1 MKNQQPHRALN
12 TGKIRSAVYD
22 ENRQTLEIAFHEG
35 LLRSYRNL
43 PPEVAQRFFAAPNP
57 AIFWEDR
64 IAEEYPMTQTRIS
77 TPPPVMGDPA
87 TAALEK
93 LNALFQRPGDR

>member
-1 MKNQQPHRALN
+1 MKNQPPHRALN
-12 TGKIRSAVYD
+12 AGKIRSAVYD

-43 PPEVAQRFFAAPNP
+43 PAEVARRFFAAPNP
-57 AIFWEDR
+57 ASFWEDR

-77 TPPPVMGDPA
+77 TPPPVMED
-87 TAALEK
+87 AAADALSQ
-93 LNALFQRPGDR
+93 LNALFQRPDTR